1 MGAHK
6 PTALFLYTDLKKE
19 KSPLVNFE
27 KSKFQHFNIIDLTSD
42 RTGKPHSAPVGK
54 SGFDDYF
61 LLDTLKYRLEML
73 NFVTLQYI
81 TRYYY

>member
-27 KSKFQHFNIIDLTSD
+27 KSKFQHFNIIDLTIVIEPGNPTVPLWEKVASM
-42 RTGKPHSAPVGK
+42 TI
-54 SGFDDYF
+54 FY
-61 LLDTLKYRLEML
+61 
-73 NFVTLQYI
+73 
-81 TRYYY
+81 